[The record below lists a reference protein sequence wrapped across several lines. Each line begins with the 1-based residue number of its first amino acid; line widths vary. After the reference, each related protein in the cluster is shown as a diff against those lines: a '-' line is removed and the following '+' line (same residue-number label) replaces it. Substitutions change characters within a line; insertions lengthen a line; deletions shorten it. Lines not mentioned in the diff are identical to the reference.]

1 MKSKMRTFVKRIII
15 ISFVFSITLIFNLT
29 DMFAAES
36 TTLRFAQFVPPKNTF
51 RDVEDY
57 YANEISKRTDNKIN
71 IKYYYGQSLG
81 KVSALLSLAGSG
93 GVDMTMI
100 VPGYYPAELP
110 LSSGPNQAFF
120 IHKTLEE
127 ALAVATS
134 LYSEGPVNA
143 ELKKHNLKFLYS
155 YVLTPYHL
163 YSIKPVNSLA
173 DLKGFKIRT
182 WGAEFPMIFEPHG
195 AVCVQM
201 PTPEVYEAMERGGLD
216 GVMAMHSLAVQMGLQ
231 DVAKYVTLVGIGVV
245 SGPIVVMNL
254 DKWNS
259 LPEDVKNIFE
269 DIDSKIQ
276 PYVINSIIET
286 DNAALKII
294 KEKGL
299 QINDFPDREKLISD
313 SPDFGKVWLNKME
326 KLGLKNSADEA
337 WEQWQKVLTKH
348 RN

>member
-1 MKSKMRTFVKRIII
+1 MKWTGRYISRAVMALGAFFLVSLTFNGPIAG
-15 ISFVFSITLIFNLT
+15 
-29 DMFAAES
+29 AADS
-36 TTLRFAQFVPPKNTF
+36 TTLRFAQFAPPKNTF
-51 RDVEDY
+51 REIEDY
-57 YANEISKRTDNKIN
+57 YSSEISKRTNGRIN

-93 GVDMTMI
+93 GVDMTML

-120 IHKTLEE
+120 VHKTPEE

-134 LYSEGPVNA
+134 LSSSGPINA
-143 ELKKHNLKFLYS
+143 EFRKHNLKFLFN
-155 YVLTPYHL
+155 YVLTPYQL

-216 GVMAMHSLAVQMGLQ
+216 GVMAMHSLALETGLQ

-245 SGPIVVMNL
+245 SGPAVVMNL
-254 DKWNS
+254 DRWNG
-259 LPEDVKNIFE
+259 LPQDVKKVF
-269 DIDSKIQ
+269 DDVDSKIQ
-276 PYVINSIIET
+276 PIAINAVVKA
-286 DNAALKII
+286 DNAALEKI
-294 KEKGL
+294 KERGL
-299 QINDFPDREKLISD
+299 QVSDFPDREKLIAA
-313 SPDFGKVWLNKME
+313 SPNFVEVWRNKMAA
-326 KLGLKNSADEA
+326 GGG
-337 WEQWQKVLTKH
+337 VIFCY
-348 RN
+348 